1 MYLDKEGGLIVC
13 QVFVSLMDNREQVT
27 LDCTVYLKQ
36 NIKLSQCLAPSKSV
50 GANQLSVKSEKV
62 QGREGGREE
71 RQANR
76 YNQ

>member
-62 QGREGGREE
+62 QGREGGREG
-71 RQANR
+71 RKAS
-76 YNQ
+76 

>member
-1 MYLDKEGGLIVC
+1 M
-13 QVFVSLMDNREQVT
+13 F
-27 LDCTVYLKQ
+27 LKQ

-62 QGREGGREE
+62 QGKEGGREGGREE